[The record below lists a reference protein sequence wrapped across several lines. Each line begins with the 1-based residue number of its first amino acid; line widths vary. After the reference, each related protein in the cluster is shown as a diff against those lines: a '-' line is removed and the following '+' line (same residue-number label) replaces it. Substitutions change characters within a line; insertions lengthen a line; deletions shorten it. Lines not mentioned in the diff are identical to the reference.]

1 MTPFWE
7 SKSLAEMSTQEW
19 EALCDGCGRC
29 CLNKL
34 EDVDTGE
41 LYYTNVACRL
51 LNLET
56 CRCQDYPGRASMVS
70 ECLVLSVD
78 RPEVFD
84 ELPDTCAYRLLAKG
98 KPLPVWHP
106 LVTGDRGSVQ
116 AAGISVHG
124 KVVSEEYIHADQLPE
139 HVVTWV
145 RPGRRK

>member
-1 MTPFWE
+1 MGRHHHRQF
-7 SKSLAEMSTQEW
+7 STII
-19 EALCDGCGRC
+19 
-29 CLNKL
+29 
-34 EDVDTGE
+34 TE
-41 LYYTNVACRL
+41 LLR
-51 LNLET
+51 
-56 CRCQDYPGRASMVS
+56 
-70 ECLVLSVD
+70 
-78 RPEVFD
+78 VFD

-145 RPGRRK
+145 RPGRQK